1 MAGKTAKRECRNVK
15 RWWRLGFVTLPCS
28 AKQGRLA
35 LDARNFVDALPCVEQ
50 VRRAL
55 ASGETPGAVA
65 RLIQD
70 EQGNNTRHLSIAT
83 VKKYLQLYRRFF
95 LSPVDVLRANL
106 PTEALGTSPGGR
118 ALREKI
124 VTATKTTK
132 EITTLETTLQIQ
144 WNRIQEAREAEQR
157 MGGLLLP
164 NLYKE
169 VHTLTDVVQRL
180 VEMKGNLG
188 CAGYTRIPRIF
199 DLHARMRPMPIDS
212 LTDQEKRVLSEF
224 SETFLELIALSE
236 FEKSAEQLNK
246 GTLQD

>member
-1 MAGKTAKRECRNVK
+1 MAGKTAKRTPRDAR

-28 AKQGRLA
+28 TRQGRLA
-35 LDARNFVDALPCVEQ
+35 LDARNFVDSLPCVEQ
-50 VRRAL
+50 VRHAL
-55 ASGETPGAVA
+55 ASGKTPGAVA

-95 LSPVDVLRANL
+95 LSAVDVLRANL

-124 VTATKTTK
+124 VTATKTAK
-132 EITTLETTLQIQ
+132 EIATLEALLQKQ
-144 WNRIQEAREAEQR
+144 SERIQEARETEKQ

-169 VHTLTDVVQRL
+169 VHTLTDLAQRL
-180 VEMKGNLG
+180 VAMKSDLG
-188 CAGYTRIPRIF
+188 CAGYTRIPRI
-199 DLHARMRPMPIDS
+199 I
-212 LTDQEKRVLSEF
+212 
-224 SETFLELIALSE
+224 
-236 FEKSAEQLNK
+236 
-246 GTLQD
+246 